1 MGIPRYALLLLAAL
15 GIQAWHIWTELETL
29 DGFKTITVFHVLG
42 FALEVSL
49 AGAIYPLIQ

>member
-15 GIQAWHIWTELETL
+15 GIQAWRIWTEFETL
-29 DGFKTITVFHVLG
+29 DEFKAITVFHLVG

-49 AGAIYPLIQ
+49 EGQYTH